1 MWLAGLCS
9 RNSERVWC
17 PRHHW
22 VQPSALPLPSDV
34 TMGQALDLFEFPF
47 THMKKRTV
55 IISALQNCENHR
67 CMSTPGYNQQMMCF
81 LILYFLLVW
90 FLKLHVKTYPYIV
103 CPSKDAWFPLSF
115 KYLFI
120 YFWLWWVLLLLRL
133 FSSCGKWGL
142 LSSGS
147 AWASHRG
154 GFFCHGARA
163 LGAQASVVVA
173 RGFSS
178 CGSRPQEHRLSS
190 HGAWA

>member
-1 MWLAGLCS
+1 
-9 RNSERVWC
+9 
-17 PRHHW
+17 
-22 VQPSALPLPSDV
+22 
-34 TMGQALDLFEFPF
+34 MGTFHCLITGYWF
-47 THMKKRTV
+47 KK
-55 IISALQNCENHR
+55 LQCN
-67 CMSTPGYNQQMMCF
+67 F
-81 LILYFLLVW
+81 IYFLLVW

-103 CPSKDAWFPLSF
+103 CPSKDACFPLSF

-173 RGFSS
+173 RGCSS

-190 HGAWA
+190 WCMGLAAPQHMGSSWIRDRTWVLCIGRRALYH